1 MEAIYASLS
10 EHLSDRLATPPEP
23 DTLKRLYTQQWC
35 HLSEIISLAAQT
47 GDSNSVLLIG
57 PRGVGKSALLECVL
71 SELGHGR
78 DRSPADTDNC
88 VVVRLHGLVQTDDRL
103 AIQQIT
109 QQLNLTTAVGTRTF
123 SSFSDNLSFL
133 LTALRSGDRVA
144 VKTVVFVLEEFDLFC
159 EHKNQTLL
167 YNLFDVAQ
175 SAQTPVCVIGVTPR
189 LDVVELLEKRVKSRF
204 SHRQLCVHGATCIE
218 HYTAI
223 ALSYL
228 TLQPTRTPPGG
239 ERWNQHV
246 AELFSLPG
254 VLACLRQL
262 FHHSRDIRQLKTY
275 LRLVLVEC
283 LISLSSDDNCDA
295 STALSLS
302 HFQCV
307 SDKMAVDPR
316 HKMLLGLSVL
326 ELCLVISMRHLSQIY
341 DETFNF
347 EMVCR
352 EFGKFAAKNSTFA
365 SFPRAVLMKAFE
377 NLQTLELVRSADS
390 ATSQSVSRGLKE
402 FQLFSLTVTRQ
413 ELEDAVKQMEAV
425 PTEVT
430 QWATTAVL

>member
-1 MEAIYASLS
+1 M
-10 EHLSDRLATPPEP
+10 
-23 DTLKRLYTQQWC
+23 C
-35 HLSEIISLAAQT
+35 V
-47 GDSNSVLLIG
+47 SV
-57 PRGVGKSALLECVL
+57 
-71 SELGHGR
+71 
-78 DRSPADTDNC
+78 
-88 VVVRLHGLVQTDDRL
+88 
-103 AIQQIT
+103 
-109 QQLNLTTAVGTRTF
+109 F
-123 SSFSDNLSFL
+123 
-133 LTALRSGDRVA
+133 
-144 VKTVVFVLEEFDLFC
+144 
-159 EHKNQTLL
+159 
-167 YNLFDVAQ
+167 
-175 SAQTPVCVIGVTPR
+175 QTPVCVIGVTPR

-275 LRLVLVEC
+275 LVSLCFSPIFFHTSIARFSLIFFYAVFISVLPWFYWLFCFMLYKFFLVLFLHFNWTVFYSVFFSLVLLCECILSYFFSVFSLYHFSLLSVLSLFLSLFSECFQRLVLVEC

-302 HFQCV
+302 HFQRV

-326 ELCLVISMRHLSQIY
+326 ELCLVSYYCDLYRWS
-341 DETFNF
+341 
-347 EMVCR
+347 
-352 EFGKFAAKNSTFA
+352 
-365 SFPRAVLMKAFE
+365 
-377 NLQTLELVRSADS
+377 
-390 ATSQSVSRGLKE
+390 
-402 FQLFSLTVTRQ
+402 
-413 ELEDAVKQMEAV
+413 
-425 PTEVT
+425 
-430 QWATTAVL
+430 W